1 MTVEERIGAADQ
13 RKMDGNA
20 FFKEEKLEEA
30 MQQYEMVTF
39 FHIPEYFV
47 PASYFYRFTPPPPKF
62 LRAIV
67 CVGHSLYGRRLHVPV
82 VWEVPGY
89 GFGC

>member
-1 MTVEERIGAADQ
+1 MKWLHSFIFLSILFRHLISTD
-13 RKMDGNA
+13 
-20 FFKEEKLEEA
+20 
-30 MQQYEMVTF
+30 
-39 FHIPEYFV
+39 
-47 PASYFYRFTPPPPKF
+47 PPPPQKF